1 MLENLQHE
9 FEKEKKPYQ
18 LVKGNILIQSTEYS
32 FNELTSKEK
41 R

>member
-18 LVKGNILIQSTEYS
+18 LVKGNILIQSTYS

>member
-18 LVKGNILIQSTEYS
+18 IGQGKYTDSMHLFI
-32 FNELTSKEK
+32 
-41 R
+41 